1 MMYSFYTC
9 RCVSLNGIR
18 EKRVVFSCCGSSLF
32 SPPINNKFLG
42 TFCFIILSFTA
53 SANIFSDIMHFVL
66 NLSIED

>member
-1 MMYSFYTC
+1 MFDLT
-9 RCVSLNGIR
+9 SLEYERKGLFSH
-18 EKRVVFSCCGSSLF
+18 VVARLF
-32 SPPINNKFLG
+32 SPPINNKFFG